1 MKNLLIIATLDT
13 KGREASLIRE
23 TASKHDVRTT
33 IMDIGIVGLPQC
45 QPDITNRELAEAAGY
60 TIDEL
65 INGKDRSNAIKRIKE
80 GGLTLA
86 KRLFDMG
93 RLDGI
98 IAIGGGTG
106 TAMASYIMRHL
117 PYGLPKLIVST
128 VASRDVREYVGTKD
142 IVMFHSVAD
151 IIGDNSFIRH
161 ILEQATYAICGM
173 MEKGRDIITERPMVG
188 VTAYGVNSAC
198 AFNAEVFL
206 KERGYEMLCF
216 HANGCG
222 GMAMEG
228 LIAEGKIRGVLDF
241 TPHELAD
248 DSFGGYCKGIGE
260 GRLET
265 AGKMGIPMVFAPGGL
280 DNAVFSPSYPMPPEL
295 KGRSIYV
302 HDERFCVRM
311 GPQEMEMFATIS
323 AETLNKA
330 NGMVHILIPK
340 KGWSEADK
348 EGMPLYDPTTDEVF
362 TMRLKELIRPDIPI
376 EELDLHISEPAFA
389 KRAVDILS
397 RQIGGSLL

>member
-13 KGREASLIRE
+13 KGREGGLIRD
-23 TASKHDVRTT
+23 TASKLNVSTT
-33 IMDIGIVGLPQC
+33 LMDIGIVGLPQC
-45 QPDITNRELAEAAGY
+45 QPDITNRALAEIAGY
-60 TIDEL
+60 NIDEL
-65 INGKDRSNAIKRIKE
+65 IKEKDRLKAIKTIKE
-80 GGLTLA
+80 GGLTMA
-86 KRLFDMG
+86 RRLFDMG

-106 TAMASYIMRHL
+106 TAIASYIMRHL

-173 MEKGRDIITERPMVG
+173 MEKGRDIITERAMVG
-188 VTAYGVNSAC
+188 VTAYGVNSTC

-206 KERGYEMLCF
+206 KEKGYEMLCF

-241 TPHELAD
+241 TTHELAD

-260 GRLET
+260 ERFET
-265 AGKMGIPMVFAPGGL
+265 AGKMGIPMVFVPGGL

-295 KGRSIYV
+295 KGRSVYV

-311 GPQEMEMFATIS
+311 GPQEMEMFATIIGKR
-323 AETLNKA
+323 LNKA
-330 NGMVHILIPK
+330 KGMVHILIPK

-348 EGMPLYDPTTDEVF
+348 EGMPLYDPATDRIF
-362 TMRLKELIRPDIPI
+362 TMKLRGLIRPDIPV

-397 RQIGGSLL
+397 MMMEMSLL